1 MGGGPR
7 GEQPADGGAVGSG
20 LPLPHVLCSWPE
32 AEKAQGDN
40 RAMYNLRTWLGDGGQ
55 SSVDVKLL
63 CAEEKSLLLSV
74 LLLKGKVPAEACC
87 ALGGSAVSCDPSVR
101 RITPLRGLESLQ
113 RVSSLS
119 SDTWSGA
126 QLSALSSSLSL
137 ALSSG
142 KLLYPKLRML
152 PVLLQPEFPPLRT
165 HCGRR
170 QVPCLPLA
178 TSHEH
183 TFEGAGFQGAMPKVP

>member
-1 MGGGPR
+1 
-7 GEQPADGGAVGSG
+7 
-20 LPLPHVLCSWPE
+20 
-32 AEKAQGDN
+32 
-40 RAMYNLRTWLGDGGQ
+40 MYNLRTWLGDGGQ

-142 KLLYPKLRML
+142 KLFELIELQHLENSTAKLS
-152 PVLLQPEFPPLRT
+152 PVYILQEFFFSLGFFFLMEESHTPTVVSEAPSLVQSPGPGCAGQPDGHFGLSRPLFP
-165 HCGRR
+165 H
-170 QVPCLPLA
+170 L
-178 TSHEH
+178 
-183 TFEGAGFQGAMPKVP
+183 

>member
-1 MGGGPR
+1 MLLSLCRQHQGRGGG
-7 GEQPADGGAVGSG
+7 
-20 LPLPHVLCSWPE
+20 W

-142 KLLYPKLRML
+142 KLFELIE
-152 PVLLQPEFPPLRT
+152 LQHLGNLHSKVKSCIHPPRVFFFSWIFFFN
-165 HCGRR
+165 GRE
-170 QVPCLPLA
+170 
-178 TSHEH
+178 SH
-183 TFEGAGFQGAMPKVP
+183 TNSGF